1 MQSNWGKPEPADL
14 LAHNVVNKLS
24 AIIGFCDLLIE
35 KAEKQDAEC
44 ARRLTIIHE
53 LAKSAAKE
61 LTDHQCHFSPIVQS
75 SEEKNL
81 PV

>member
-1 MQSNWGKPEPADL
+1 MQPYWGKAEPADL
-14 LAHNVVNKLS
+14 LVHNVVNKLS

-44 ARRLTIIHE
+44 ARRLLSIHE

-75 SEEKNL
+75 PERNNL